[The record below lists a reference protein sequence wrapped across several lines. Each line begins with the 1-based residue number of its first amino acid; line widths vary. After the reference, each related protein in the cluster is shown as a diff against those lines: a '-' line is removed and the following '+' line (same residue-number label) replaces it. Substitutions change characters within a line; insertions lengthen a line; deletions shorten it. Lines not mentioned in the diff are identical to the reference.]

1 MFKCLL
7 CEKWVSS
14 SPMVVQERSH
24 FGIKEHKCDGC
35 TKEFHLKTRKQMN
48 NLSNL
53 SVTDE
58 SDFEDDTSVVDF
70 PYGLETYHRKIF
82 LVHYIL
88 KQT

>member
-7 CEKWVSS
+7 CEKGVSS

-35 TKEFHLKTRKQMN
+35 TEEFHLKTGNQMN

-53 SVTDE
+53 RVTDE
-58 SDFEDDTSVVDF
+58 IDLEDDSSAVDF
-70 PYGLETYHRKIF
+70 PYGLETYHRKWF
-82 LVHYIL
+82 LYIL

>member
-1 MFKCLL
+1 
-7 CEKWVSS
+7 
-14 SPMVVQERSH
+14 MVVHERYR
-24 FGIKEHKCDGC
+24 FGVKEHKCDGC
-35 TKEFHLKTRKQMN
+35 PVEFHLKTRNHMN

-53 SVTDE
+53 NVTDE

-82 LVHYIL
+82 LVHFIL